1 VKWIVFIGFGLLSTL
16 GIIAGVGYMLPKHH
30 VASRHMELRQPPDA
44 VYALIAGPSTWR
56 KDVKKY
62 EPMPQGGGKLW
73 MEVDNYDN
81 EVVYERVEDAPP
93 RRLVTRIAG
102 HQPYSG
108 TWTYDL
114 ARTATGTD
122 LRITENGEVYNPI
135 FRFLSRFV
143 FGHSATI
150 DKYLNE
156 TAQHFGETPR
166 ILP

>member
-1 VKWIVFIGFGLLSTL
+1 VKWIVFIGFALLGTL
-16 GIIAGVGYMLPKHH
+16 GIIAGVGYALPKSH
-30 VASRHMELRQPPDA
+30 VASRHMELRQPPQA

-62 EPMPQGGGKLW
+62 EPLPQGDGKLW

-81 EVVYERVEDAPP
+81 EVVYERVEDSPP
-93 RRLVTRIAG
+93 KRLVVRIAG

-114 ARTATGTD
+114 TPTANGTD
-122 LRITENGEVYNPI
+122 LRITENGEVFNPI

-143 FGHSATI
+143 FGQSATI
-150 DKYLNE
+150 EKYLTE
-156 TAQHFGETPR
+156 TAQHFGEKANIQP
-166 ILP
+166 